1 MEKFMKLKAL
11 VVLLFFYGSACLLN
25 ANAQPSSDAPSTVEE
40 NILKKIE
47 KTYNVKQGGNLTVV
61 SEFGAIDV
69 QTAEQDKVE
78 TVIAFSPANWNNGNI
93 VIHRNNGN
101 VVIQGNSVQGDS
113 TIVVNGNVVT
123 INGVKVKSDGT
134 VKNGS
139 DAKLDPKVQKAIEDF
154 EVTFEHKGSDVRI
167 NGKFK
172 QGRKYWWKELNRL
185 KILFQVTVPQQ
196 YNVNLETSDGSVFVA
211 DLGGEA
217 RAQTSDGS
225 LHFGNI
231 EGNVWG
237 RTSDGSIKLTSCSSP
252 VDLKT
257 SDGSIRIGD
266 VVGDVKAQS
275 SDGSLRFGKIR
286 GSLWAETSDGS
297 IRLEHGFGTVN
308 AKTSDGSIR
317 AQITAQPEQDCSL
330 HTSDGSIT
338 VTLISNIALDIDA
351 KTSDGRVSTDFSM
364 ASGFQGKTPKNRLK
378 GKINGGGPLLKLRTS
393 DGKIHLRKAA
403 N

>member
-1 MEKFMKLKAL
+1 MERFMKLKAF
-11 VVLLFFYGSACLLN
+11 VVLLFFSGSACFLN
-25 ANAQPSSDAPSTVEE
+25 ANAQSSSDAPSTVKN

-47 KTYNVKQGGNLTVV
+47 KTYNVKEDGNLTVV
-61 SEFGAIDV
+61 SEFGAIDI
-69 QTAEQDKVE
+69 QTAEQDKVDILI
-78 TVIAFSPANWNNGNI
+78 TFSPANWNNGN
-93 VIHRNNGN
+93 
-101 VVIQGNSVQGDS
+101 VVIQGDGNILINQSGN
-113 TIVVNGNVVT
+113 IRINGNVVT
-123 INGVKVKSDGT
+123 INGVKVKADGT
-134 VKNGS
+134 VENGS
-139 DAKLDPKVQKAIEDF
+139 NAKLDPKVQKAIEDF

-172 QGRKYWWKELNRL
+172 HGRKHWRKELNRL
-185 KILFQVTVPQQ
+185 KIFFQVTVPQQ
-196 YNVNLETSDGSVFVA
+196 YSVNLETSDGSVSIA

-225 LHFGNI
+225 LRFGNI

-257 SDGSIRIGD
+257 SDGSIRVGNVI
-266 VVGDVKAQS
+266 GDVKAQS
-275 SDGSLRFGKIR
+275 SDGSLHFGKIR

-317 AQITAQPEQDCSL
+317 AQITAQPERDCSL

-338 VTLISNIALDIDA
+338 VTLISDIALDIDA
-351 KTSDGRVSTDFSM
+351 KTSDGRVLTDFSV
-364 ASGFQGKTPKNRLK
+364 ASRSQGKTSKSRLK

-393 DGKIHLRKAA
+393 DGRIHLRKAA